1 MLKRLFCY
9 GTVSVLLMGSS
20 TCLAQSAAEI
30 YVAKCQM
37 CHGADGSADTPAG
50 KALKAR
56 PVKSPDFL
64 KESDADLIAIIK
76 NGKNKMPAFAG
87 KLTDSQIAEV
97 VAYVH
102 TLQKK

>member
-1 MLKRLFCY
+1 MLKHLACY
-9 GTVSVLLMGSS
+9 GTVSLLLMASA
-20 TCLAQSAAEI
+20 TCLSQTAAEI

-64 KESDADLIAIIK
+64 KESDADLIAIVK

-87 KLTDSQIAEV
+87 KLTDAQIAEV
-97 VAYVH
+97 IAYIH

>member
-1 MLKRLFCY
+1 MLKHLVCY
-9 GTVSVLLMGSS
+9 GAVSLLLIGSA
-20 TCLAQSAAEI
+20 TCLAQSTAEI

-50 KALKAR
+50 KVMKTR

-76 NGKNKMPAFAG
+76 TGKNKMPAFAG
-87 KLTDSQIAEV
+87 KLTDAQITDL
-97 VAYVH
+97 VAYIH